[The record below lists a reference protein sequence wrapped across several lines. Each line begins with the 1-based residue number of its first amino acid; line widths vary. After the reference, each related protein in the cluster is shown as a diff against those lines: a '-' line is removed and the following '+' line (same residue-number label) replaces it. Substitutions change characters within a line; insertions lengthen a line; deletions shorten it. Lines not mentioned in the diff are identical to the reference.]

1 VSDKRVFSL
10 GNWTDPW
17 GWGVS
22 LTSSILAIPVLLILG
37 SFLFPQISLWQHL
50 ADTVLIDYLSNSLI
64 LAFGVGL
71 GTLFIGTT
79 LAWIITRYDFF
90 GRGKLQWLVLLPM
103 AMPAY
108 IIAYTYTGLLDFA
121 GPLQTWLR
129 ATFSWSYGD
138 YWFPEIRSLGGA
150 VAMLSLVLYPYVYM
164 LARTAFSE
172 QSTTLSEVSRSL
184 GVSPSKHFFKV
195 ALPLARPAILTGT
208 SLAMMEAFA
217 DYGTV
222 QYFGVSTFTTGIFRT
237 WFGLGNGMAAAQLA
251 AVLTSFVLLLL
262 LLEKHSRRKIQY
274 YHQGQKHQAT
284 PREKLYGSKALLAL
298 ILCALPMILGFI
310 LPIGQL
316 LYWAFKTAEEG
327 IDKQFFALV
336 WNSFYLAA
344 LAAII
349 AVSLALLF
357 AYAKRLRSGRILQV
371 QVQIASLGYAIPGT
385 VIAVGVMLPLS
396 GLDMALNGVSERWFD
411 VSIGLVFS
419 GTLFAL
425 LLAYSV
431 RFLAVALHN
440 VDAGLSRIKPSMDQA
455 ARSLGMTPIKVLKH
469 VHVPLLR
476 ASVIS
481 AGLLVFVDVLK
492 ELPATLILR
501 PFNFNTLAVRTFEL
515 ASDER
520 LADASLSAVAIVAV
534 GLLPV
539 ILLTRVLD
547 LPPQSGR
554 SHKASAIDTN
564 KDSHVTT

>member
-1 VSDKRVFSL
+1 VSDKRL
-10 GNWTDPW
+10 YTLRNWTDPW
-17 GWGVS
+17 GWGVF
-22 LTSSILAIPVLLILG
+22 LTSSLLAIPVLLIFG
-37 SFLFPQISLWQHL
+37 SFLFPQITLWQHL
-50 ADTVLIDYLSNSLI
+50 ADTVLSDYLSNSLI

-79 LAWIITRYDFF
+79 LAWVITRYDFS

-108 IIAYTYTGLLDFA
+108 IIAYTYTGFLDFA
-121 GPLQTWLR
+121 GPVQTWLR
-129 ATFSWSYGD
+129 ATFFWSYGD
-138 YWFPEIRSLGGA
+138 YWFPEVRSLGGA

-172 QSTTLSEVSRSL
+172 QSASLSEVSRSL
-184 GVSPSKHFFKV
+184 GLSPIKHFFKV

-237 WFGLGNGMAAAQLA
+237 WFGLGNGLAAAQLA

-262 LLEKHSRRKIQY
+262 LLEKHARRKIHY
-274 YHQGQKHQAT
+274 YHQGQKHQTA
-284 PREKLYGSKALLAL
+284 PRQKLTGGRALLAFM
-298 ILCALPMILGFI
+298 LCILPMVLGFI
-310 LPIGQL
+310 LPITQL
-316 LYWAFKTAEEG
+316 LLWAFKTAKVG
-327 IDKQFFALV
+327 IDKQFFSLV

-357 AYAKRLRSGRILQV
+357 AYAKRLRNGRLLQV

-396 GLDMALNGVSERWFD
+396 GVDMALNAASEHWFD
-411 VSIGLVFS
+411 VSVGLVFS

-431 RFLAVALHN
+431 RFLAIALHN

-455 ARSLGMTPIKVLKH
+455 ARSLGMTPIKVLKQ

-520 LADASLSAVAIVAV
+520 LAEASLSAVAIVAV

-547 LPPQSGR
+547 LPLQSSR
-554 SHKASAIDTN
+554 SQKASVIN
-564 KDSHVTT
+564 SQ